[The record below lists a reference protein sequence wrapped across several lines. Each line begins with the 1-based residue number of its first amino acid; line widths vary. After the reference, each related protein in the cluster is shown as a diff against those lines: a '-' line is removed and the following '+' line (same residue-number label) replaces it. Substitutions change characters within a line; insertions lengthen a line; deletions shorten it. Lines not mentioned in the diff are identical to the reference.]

1 MPAEFAAEEKT
12 TTEMRKASVGS
23 RAIGSITRSS
33 GRSPRMVCRISVFLS
48 VILSTFA
55 LDETGAAT
63 SPEPGA
69 LASHYSA
76 HQNRLRRA
84 LSTTSGMSMC
94 AAARAPLSTPEA
106 AVA

>member
-55 LDETGAAT
+55 LDETGAAK

-69 LASHYSA
+69 LASHSA